1 MTGGAPALLRLDAS
15 QAAQAEVLRR
25 RVGATAGRSRAARGL
40 ALKQYRPGMVT
51 ETMSIG
57 ALASGTG
64 APVSTL
70 RFYERNGL
78 LGEPPRVSGQRRY
91 PPEAAERVA
100 LIRMWRRAG
109 FSVTEIRTLLADRH
123 RLDDWQDLVRT
134 KIAELGAHVEQI
146 EQSRAELQHALFCRA
161 DDWTAC
167 SWMKVAARPPTD
179 SSS

>member
-1 MTGGAPALLRLDAS
+1 
-15 QAAQAEVLRR
+15 
-25 RVGATAGRSRAARGL
+25 
-40 ALKQYRPGMVT
+40 
-51 ETMSIG
+51 MSNG

-64 APVSTL
+64 TPISAL

-78 LGEPPRVSGQRRY
+78 LEEPPRVSGQRRY
-91 PPEAAERVA
+91 PPEAAERGA
-100 LIRMWRRAG
+100 MIRMWRRAD

-167 SWMKVAARPPTD
+167 DWMKAAASARGAGPATPRQRYRSRARAVALPGLGMMARSQMTG
-179 SSS
+179 SRGWRW

>member
-1 MTGGAPALLRLDAS
+1 
-15 QAAQAEVLRR
+15 
-25 RVGATAGRSRAARGL
+25 
-40 ALKQYRPGMVT
+40 MVT

-64 APVSTL
+64 TPVSTL

-167 SWMKVAARPPTD
+167 SWMKVAARPPAD